1 MFMGGTINVMMVI
14 YLLLIDCGRCSAWTI
29 AFLRIIIHII
39 SMMVTYILPH
49 FSIFK
54 QPVITNVSSGSSNNT
69 MSTADDSLRPTEMS
83 SAGDDEDD
91 FGEHEQ
97 LETKLN
103 NGNNNGLATSG

>member
-1 MFMGGTINVMMVI
+1 
-14 YLLLIDCGRCSAWTI
+14 
-29 AFLRIIIHII
+29 
-39 SMMVTYILPH
+39 
-49 FSIFK
+49 
-54 QPVITNVSSGSSNNT
+54 

-103 NGNNNGLATSG
+103 NGNNNGLAASG